1 MGKFSKNEEQ
11 KRLPVGMASESETET
26 GTENPQRPEVWGQR
40 LETGLGNNPSP
51 WSLGDRMAHGN
62 HGEME
67 PVPGCWAHA

>member
-40 LETGLGNNPSP
+40 LETGLRDQSLEFGGQNGP
-51 WSLGDRMAHGN
+51 WKPR
-62 HGEME
+62 
-67 PVPGCWAHA
+67 